1 MEDMRNDF
9 LQEGIQIG
17 KQEGI
22 QIGKQAGKQEGLI
35 ETAKRMLNSNM
46 LTLDEIAQ
54 FVDLS
59 LDEIQKLQAGQ

>member
-1 MEDMRNDF
+1 MASKR
-9 LQEGIQIG
+9 
-17 KQEGI
+17 
-22 QIGKQAGKQEGLI
+22 EGLI

-59 LDEIQKLQAGQ
+59 LDEVQQLQAGQ